1 MGEMY
6 ALEKQTFLRKELFT
20 SPKDEAT
27 LQLSDEARLVQLK
40 HRDLFKDHS
49 CVQKFI
55 ARKVLSVEFALEKG
69 TKYSALET
77 H

>member
-20 SPKDEAT
+20 SPKAEAT

-40 HRDLFKDHS
+40 SRDLIQGSQLCPEIHS
-49 CVQKFI
+49 
-55 ARKVLSVEFALEKG
+55 
-69 TKYSALET
+69 TY
-77 H
+77 